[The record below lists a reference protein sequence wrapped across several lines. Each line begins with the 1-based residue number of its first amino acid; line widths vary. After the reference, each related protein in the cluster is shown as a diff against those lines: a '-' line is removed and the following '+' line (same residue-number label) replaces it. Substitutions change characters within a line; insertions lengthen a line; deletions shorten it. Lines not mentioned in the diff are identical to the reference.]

1 MELSG
6 TDMQAIKESAQ
17 EEIGLDITD
26 GSESLRTYGK
36 KYINYG

>member
-1 MELSG
+1 MELLE

-17 EEIGLDITD
+17 EEIDYDITN
-26 GSESLRTYGK
+26 GSNSISEYGK